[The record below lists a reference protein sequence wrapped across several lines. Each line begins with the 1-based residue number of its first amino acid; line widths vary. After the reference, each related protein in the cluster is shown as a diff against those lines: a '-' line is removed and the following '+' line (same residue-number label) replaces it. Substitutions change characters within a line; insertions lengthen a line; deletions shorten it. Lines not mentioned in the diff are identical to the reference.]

1 MALRAKGSQA
11 EVLFIL
17 PRRLAIA
24 RRATQEKTGRTIS
37 GDIMTAATVDPR
49 LGDTHWRATRKA
61 MARLLP
67 LMCAI
72 YFMSF
77 IDRTNVALAKSA
89 LAADLGI
96 SAAAYGLG
104 AGIFF
109 IGYALLEVP
118 SNLAAHRVGPRAWIA
133 RIAVTWGALSTA
145 MMFVQGELSFYVLR
159 VLLGVAEA
167 GLFPALMYMV
177 TLWFAPKDR
186 AVAVGW
192 IYTAPSIAL
201 IIGNPLGAG
210 LMQLGGIGGLH
221 GWQWMFLLEGL
232 PTIVVGIILFF
243 KLPNRP
249 SEVKWLTPEEAQA
262 LEDNA
267 VIDTHG
273 HAELTSAHWIA
284 ALKRPTTVLIA
295 LIYFLNQV
303 AFVGLYFFTPSI
315 VGQMHVKSPLLVGL
329 LSSSVGIGFLLG
341 VLTLPR
347 IHRRISN
354 DCGFLGV
361 LTAGVVITACAF
373 IATKNQAAQITLLGI
388 TGFFAGGILPSYW
401 AVAMKRLQGVQAA
414 AGLAF
419 INTIGLL
426 GGFVGPYLFGLA
438 ETITGR
444 SDSGFNVV
452 VVASVLG
459 LCLVPLLAKA
469 IKAADR
475 PIPATAKGA
484 QLNTSKS

>member
-1 MALRAKGSQA
+1 MNT
-11 EVLFIL
+11 V
-17 PRRLAIA
+17 
-24 RRATQEKTGRTIS
+24 
-37 GDIMTAATVDPR
+37 TVDHGLEDVHR
-49 LGDTHWRATRKA
+49 LATRKV
-61 MARLLP
+61 MWRLIP
-67 LMCAI
+67 LMCLI
-72 YFMSF
+72 YFLSF
-77 IDRTNVALAKSA
+77 IDRTNVALAKTA

-109 IGYALLEVP
+109 ISYALLEVP
-118 SNLAAHRVGPRAWIA
+118 SNLAAHRMGPRLWIA
-133 RIAVTWGALSTA
+133 RIAVTWGILSTA
-145 MMFVQGELSFYVLR
+145 MMFVRGEWSFYVLR
-159 VLLGVAEA
+159 VLLGAAEA

-210 LMQLGGIGGLH
+210 LMEFAGIGGLR

-232 PTIVVGIILFF
+232 PTIALGVILFF

-249 SEVKWLTPEEAQA
+249 SEVAWLSEKEAQA
-262 LEDNA
+262 LETHA

-273 HAELTSAHWIA
+273 HAELTTSDWLAS
-284 ALKRPTTVLIA
+284 LKRPTTVLIA
-295 LIYFLNQV
+295 FIYFLNQV

-315 VGQMHVKSPLLVGL
+315 VAQMHVSSPIVTGI
-329 LSSSVGIGFLLG
+329 LSSSVGIGFLVG

-347 IHRRISN
+347 IHRRVN
-354 DCGFLGV
+354 NECGFLGI
-361 LTAGVVITACAF
+361 LTAGVVVSACTF
-373 IATKNQAAQITLLGI
+373 IATGNQAAQLTLLGI
-388 TGFFAGGILPSYW
+388 TGFFAGGVLPSFW
-401 AVAMKRLQGVQAA
+401 AIAMKRLQGVQAA

-438 ETITGR
+438 ETMTGK
-444 SDSGFNVV
+444 SAWGFTVIV
-452 VVASVLG
+452 FASVLG
-459 LCLVPLLAKA
+459 LLLVPLLARA
-469 IKAADR
+469 ICQAQR
-475 PIPATAKGA
+475 PITARLETA
-484 QLNTSKS
+484 QR

>member
-1 MALRAKGSQA
+1 
-11 EVLFIL
+11 
-17 PRRLAIA
+17 
-24 RRATQEKTGRTIS
+24 
-37 GDIMTAATVDPR
+37 MTAVTVNHGP
-49 LGDTHWRATRKA
+49 GQTHWLATRKA

-67 LMCAI
+67 WMCAI
-72 YFMSF
+72 YFLSF
-77 IDRTNVALAKSA
+77 VDRTNVALAKTA

-96 SAAAYGLG
+96 SATAYGLG

-118 SNLAAHRVGPRAWIA
+118 SNLAAHRFGPRAWIA

-145 MMFVQGELSFYVLR
+145 MMFVQGPWSFYVLR

-192 IYTAPSIAL
+192 IYTAPSVAL
-201 IIGNPLGAG
+201 IVGNPLGAA

-221 GWQWMFLLEGL
+221 GWQWMFLLEGV
-232 PTIVVGIILFF
+232 PTIVLGIVLYFT
-243 KLPNRP
+243 LPNRP
-249 SEVKWLTPEEAQA
+249 SEVRWLSAQEAQA
-262 LEDNA
+262 LETHA
-267 VIDTHG
+267 VIDTHA
-273 HAELTSAHWIA
+273 HAEFTSAHWIA

-315 VGQMHVKSPLLVGL
+315 VAQMHVQSPLVVGF
-329 LSSSVGIGFLLG
+329 LSSSVGIGFLIG
-341 VLTLPR
+341 VLVLPR
-347 IHRRISN
+347 VHRRISN
-354 DCGFLGV
+354 ECGFLGV
-361 LTAGVVITACAF
+361 LTAGVVVSACAF
-373 IATKNQAAQITLLGI
+373 IATSNQVAQITLLGI

-419 INTIGLL
+419 INTVGLL

-438 ETITGR
+438 ETMTGR
-444 SDSGFNVV
+444 SDTGFHVV
-452 VVASVLG
+452 VAASVLG
-459 LCLVPLLAKA
+459 LLLVPLLAKA
-469 IKAADR
+469 IRAAAR
-475 PIPATAKGA
+475 PALGTGA
-484 QLNTSKS
+484 SAS